1 MRLTPLLALAAACTL
16 FYEQAALAQTQ
27 PALPALLS
35 KNACTACH
43 AVDRKVVG
51 PSLKDVANKYRSDK
65 DAATKLAAK
74 IKSGGSG
81 AWGSIPMPPQPAVK
95 DEDLRLMVKQILEL
109 K

>member
-1 MRLTPLLALAAACTL
+1 MRSIPLLVVAACAL
-16 FYEQAALAQTQ
+16 SYGQAAVAQHQ
-27 PALPALLS
+27 AALPALLS

-51 PSLKDVANKYRSDK
+51 PALKDVAAKYRTDK
-65 DAATKLAAK
+65 DAPAKLAAK

-81 AWGSIPMPPQPAVK
+81 AWGSMPMPPQPALK
-95 DEDLRLMVKQILEL
+95 DEDLRLIVKHILEL